1 MFEVLAT
8 CSDAD
13 LTDSLGQL
21 VGGMAAVHRVALELV
36 RHCEERQVWKVDGMP
51 SMADWLSARFGLRY
65 QNAREW
71 VRVANAL
78 DELPVGARLAS
89 PSPRPSARGA

>member
-1 MFEVLAT
+1 
-8 CSDAD
+8 
-13 LTDSLGQL
+13 
-21 VGGMAAVHRVALELV
+21 MAAVHRVALELV

-51 SMADWLSARFGLRY
+51 SMADWLSSRFGLRY
-65 QNAREW
+65 QNARGW